1 MLRKIITGTLAAAAV
16 SAGLICS
23 AIGASATTVDDVAE
37 AARAKGVPEEAIA
50 AGYDKYYSDPDAY
63 MEEDF
68 DYAIDNMD
76 DIINDMIRQGYI
88 TPTPEPT
95 TAAVDDTP
103 AVTTASGE
111 SGTSAQTTTTAEP
124 AITVT
129 DTSGNSVT
137 RVSEQDFINMDYNT
151 KVSYIQSFTPD
162 QQQIIIDNLTPD
174 EYKSLLKS
182 LPVEQKADVVN
193 GFADVAER
201 MGMNITVDEI
211 TNDKVSLSLRGDDGE
226 LLSVV
231 KTGDT
236 VEDTGYNRRELYMAA
251 GGLVIIA
258 MAALIIAAIKNFRRT
273 EDENE
278 E

>member
-1 MLRKIITGTLAAAAV
+1 MLRKIITGTFAAAAV

-88 TPTPEPT
+88 TPAPETT
-95 TAAVDDTP
+95 TAAVDDTT
-103 AVTTASGE
+103 AVTTTSGE

-151 KVSYIQSFTPD
+151 KVTYIQSFTPD

-236 VEDTGYNRRELYMAA
+236 VEDTGYDRRGLYMAA